1 MPPQT
6 SCLPCTLTFPTRLVL
21 RSHIRRC
28 ESHPDCPPC
37 HRSFLTHHAL
47 ATHLAQSRF
56 HNKPPSTLAT
66 AAATGSARMGKR
78 KRHRRRSGREGM
90 EEATTGTEEHG
101 DHKTEEKYTPSSR
114 ELCVPAQKILIW
126 APYPFRRSTRRIL
139 PPSRLRALPRPVS
152 AKRFVSAVVRKGPWY
167 LLVLVVMLLFVVV
180 VGEYCERCGYGYGYG
195 CYSVV
200 RI

>member
-6 SCLPCTLTFPTRLVL
+6 SCSPCTLTFPTRLAL

-28 ESHPDCPPC
+28 ESHPDCDPC
-37 HRSFLTHHAL
+37 HRSFLNHHAL

-56 HNKPPSTLAT
+56 HNGPVPAPSK
-66 AAATGSARMGKR
+66 TGSARMGKR
-78 KRHRRRSGREGM
+78 KKHRRRSGREGM
-90 EEATTGTEEHG
+90 EESTTGTEEYG
-101 DHKTEEKYTPSSR
+101 GHKIEEKHTPSSR

-126 APYPFRRSTRRIL
+126 APYPFRRAPRRIL
-139 PPSRLRALPRPVS
+139 PPRHLRTLPRPVS
-152 AKRFVSAVVRKGPWY
+152 AKRLVSAIVRKGPWY
-167 LLVLVVMLLFVVV
+167 LMMMLVMVFFVVV
-180 VGEYCERCGYGYGYG
+180 INGYCGRFGCGYGYGYG

>member
-6 SCLPCTLTFPTRLVL
+6 SCPPCTLTFPTRLAL

-28 ESHPDCPPC
+28 ESHPSCPPC
-37 HRSFLTHHAL
+37 HRSFLTYHTL

-56 HNKPPSTLAT
+56 HNSPISPST
-66 AAATGSARMGKR
+66 TGSARMGKR

-90 EEATTGTEEHG
+90 EESTTGTEEYG
-101 DHKTEEKYTPSSR
+101 DHKTEEKYTPDSR
-114 ELCVPAQKILIW
+114 ELCVPARKILIW
-126 APYPFRRSTRRIL
+126 TPDPFRRSTRRIL

-152 AKRFVSAVVRKGPWY
+152 AKRFVSAVVRKGPWR
-167 LLVLVVMLLFVVV
+167 LLMLVVMLLFVVV
-180 VGEYCERCGYGYGYG
+180 ARGYCERFGCGYGYG